1 LSGLLR
7 TDKWRTTPEE
17 LIDTVVATVVEADRP
32 D

>member
-1 LSGLLR
+1 MLR
-7 TDKWRTTPEE
+7 TDKSRTTPEE